1 MKNKSLEQMA
11 EEVGDLFWLSW
22 KQSAINYSLRLQ
34 IPLEKRQIFINEYL
48 IRKYYDW
55 KDEQKKS

>member
-1 MKNKSLEQMA
+1 MA